1 MKQELRKFITE
12 NFMFGLED
20 VQLSDDDSFAE
31 KGFIDSTGILE
42 LVSFVEEKYGID
54 IKDTE
59 LIPENLDSINT
70 LARFL
75 DTKLVATAKQS
86 CS

>member
-1 MKQELRKFITE
+1 MKQELRKFISD

-20 VQLSDDDSFAE
+20 VQLSDDDSLVE

-42 LVSFVEEKYGID
+42 LVSFVEEKYGIG

-59 LIPENLDSINT
+59 LIPENLGSINA